1 MFLATTTLSRRFFRR
16 MPIMTR
22 MRDSMPIIL
31 FGLLI
36 AFLITIIFEWGMDYL
51 GLRSGR
57 QDTIGIIDGK
67 KVSYQEFSDLLKGM
81 SDQQKS
87 RTGTEPDE
95 NELKQLRDQT
105 WQALVTQRLVENE
118 IGRLGI
124 TVTDQELVDWVRG
137 ENPPDDLRRFFI
149 DSTGQFRRD
158 AYEQFLN
165 DPNQF
170 IRDPKG
176 SDPNYGTKWLA
187 DYEKNL
193 RQRRMQEK
201 LQSIVS
207 SSIRVSEGEMRQ
219 RFEDQNQ
226 KISAAYALFDAN
238 TLVKDSEVQVTD
250 EDLKA
255 YYEENI
261 DQYKFDATR
270 KLKYVLFLETPSA
283 ADSAI
288 RLKDIEDAASKARSG
303 GDFLQLI
310 STYSDKVDS
319 GAFFRHGE
327 LTPALEGP
335 VFSAKVGD
343 IIGPVQDGEG
353 YRLVKVLEQKSG
365 DKPFI
370 KARHILFSFEGQQD
384 TVALKALAASV
395 AKRAREGNDFSAL
408 AQEYSKDAG
417 SAQQGGD
424 LGWFGKGRMVAP
436 FEEAAFKARAGDVVG
451 PVRTPF
457 GYHVIKIE
465 ARDMREI
472 KLATIAV
479 KITPSS
485 QTKNDLFDRA
495 RDFAFNARES
505 EFSKEAQQFG
515 FEVRETQVQEKGGV
529 VPGIGVNESITRW
542 AFANKVGSVSEP
554 YSIPSGYAA
563 FGIAESKDGGV
574 KSLEEVK
581 ESIRPLAL
589 RKKKLEKTQQLAA
602 DVRSKL
608 APGDSLSRITQLEP
622 SVSIRETGVFS
633 PGSAVPGV
641 GRDLNFLG
649 TVTGLKPGEIS
660 KAIQGTRGAYVVQLL
675 SKSDFDSTSYV
686 AQREVV
692 RSRLLQEK
700 RGRYITDW
708 IEKLKANADIED
720 HRDLFFR

>member
-1 MFLATTTLSRRFFRR
+1 

-57 QDTIGIIDGK
+57 QDAIGKIDGK
-67 KVSYQEFSDLLKGM
+67 KVSYQEFSELVKGM

-95 NELKQLRDQT
+95 NELKQIRDQA
-105 WQALVTQRLVENE
+105 WQALVTQQLVERE

-124 TVTDQELVDWVRG
+124 QVTDQELVNWVRG
-137 ENPPDDLRRFFI
+137 ENPPEDLRRYFV

-158 AYEQFLN
+158 AYEQFLS

-170 IRDPKG
+170 IRDPQG
-176 SDPNYGTKWLA
+176 SDQNYGTKWLA
-187 DYEKNL
+187 NYEKTL

-201 LQSIVS
+201 LQSVITA
-207 SSIRVSEGEMRQ
+207 SIRVSEGELRQ

-226 KISAAYALFDAN
+226 KINASFALFDAN
-238 TLVKDSEVQVTD
+238 TLVKDSDVSVTD
-250 EDLKA
+250 ADLKSF
-255 YYEENI
+255 YEENI
-261 DQYKFDATR
+261 DQHKFDATR
-270 KLKYVLFLETPSA
+270 KLKYVLFLEAPSA
-283 ADSAI
+283 ADSAM
-288 RLKDIEDAASKARSG
+288 RLRDIEDAASKARKG
-303 GDFLQLI
+303 GDFLQLV
-310 STYSDKVDS
+310 STYSDKPDS

-353 YRLVKVLEQKSG
+353 YRLVKVLDQKNG

-384 TVALKALAASV
+384 TVALKTLAVSV
-395 AKRAREGNDFSAL
+395 AKSAREGKDFSAL
-408 AQEYSKDAG
+408 AQQYSKDAS
-417 SAQQGGD
+417 SAQRGGD

-436 FEEAAFKARAGDVVG
+436 FEEAAFRAKTGDVVG

-457 GYHVIKIE
+457 GYHVIKID
-465 ARDMREI
+465 ARDMREV
-472 KLATIAV
+472 KLATISV

-485 QTKNDLFDRA
+485 QTKNDLFDRS

-505 EFSKEAQQFG
+505 EFSKEAQQLG
-515 FEVRETQVQEKGGV
+515 FEVRETPVQEKGGV
-529 VPGIGVNESITRW
+529 VPGVGINESITRW

-554 YSIPSGYAA
+554 YSITNGYAV
-563 FGIAESKDGGV
+563 FGVAESKDAGV
-574 KSLEEVK
+574 KSFDEVK
-581 ESIRPLAL
+581 ESLRPLAL
-589 RKKKLEKTQQLAA
+589 RKKRIEKTQELATEL
-602 DVRSKL
+602 RSKL
-608 APGDSLSRITQLEP
+608 AQGDGLSKVAQLDP
-622 SVSIRETGVFS
+622 SISVKETGVFS
-633 PGSAVPGV
+633 PGTSVPGI

-649 TVTGLKPGEIS
+649 TVTGLKTGEIS
-660 KAIQGTRGAYVVQLL
+660 KAIPGTRGAYLVQLI
-675 SKSDFDSTSYV
+675 SKSDFDSTAY
-686 AQREVV
+686 AGQREALH
-692 RSRLLQEK
+692 SRLLQEK